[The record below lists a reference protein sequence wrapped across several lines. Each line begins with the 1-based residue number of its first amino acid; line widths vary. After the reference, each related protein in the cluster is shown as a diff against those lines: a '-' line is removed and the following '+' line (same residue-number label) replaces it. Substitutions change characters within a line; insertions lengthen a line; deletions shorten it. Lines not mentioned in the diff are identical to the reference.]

1 MVQFILVS
9 YSYSYSILHQ
19 IYKQITIADIAD
31 KDEHS
36 NVQKRKQYEQGNQ
49 SNKMEKW
56 NWKESLETSWNKGQ
70 IRDVCSV

>member
-19 IYKQITIADIAD
+19 IYKQIPIADIAD

-56 NWKESLETSWNKGQ
+56 N
-70 IRDVCSV
+70 

>member
-56 NWKESLETSWNKGQ
+56 NPLPKRNLSKLRGIK
-70 IRDVCSV
+70 DK